1 MKKNIF
7 ITVEGDEITSVVG
20 TEDLQDV
27 AVIIIELDGGKDTF
41 LGDDCT
47 VIHDM
52 VEHIDDGDVSE
63 FEKLISKWKEVIK

>member
-7 ITVEGDEITSVVG
+7 ITVEGNNITSVVG

-27 AVIIIELDGGKDTF
+27 AVTIIDLDGGKDTF
-41 LGDDCT
+41 FGDSCT
-47 VIHDM
+47 IIHEM

-63 FEKLISKWKEVIK
+63 FEKLISK

>member
-27 AVIIIELDGGKDTF
+27 AVIIIDLYGGKDTF

-47 VIHDM
+47 IIHNM
-52 VEHIDDGDVSE
+52 VEHIDDGDVDEFDE
-63 FEKLISKWKEVIK
+63 FEKLIPK

>member
-27 AVIIIELDGGKDTF
+27 AVIIIDLDGGKDTF

-47 VIHDM
+47 IIHNM
-52 VEHIDDGDVSE
+52 VEHIDDGDVDE
-63 FEKLISKWKEVIK
+63 FEKLIPK

>member
-27 AVIIIELDGGKDTF
+27 AVIIIDLDGGH
-41 LGDDCT
+41 L
-47 VIHDM
+47 
-52 VEHIDDGDVSE
+52 S
-63 FEKLISKWKEVIK
+63 W

>member
-27 AVIIIELDGGKDTF
+27 AVTIIDLDGGKDTF

-47 VIHDM
+47 IIHNM
-52 VEHIDDGDVSE
+52 VEHIDDGDVDEFDE
-63 FEKLISKWKEVIK
+63 FEKLIPK